1 MASLKEVKERITSV
15 NSTQQITKAMKMVSA
30 AKMRRAQ
37 DRVIGMRPYANK
49 LEAILDNVT
58 AALGNDFSSPFVEA
72 HDEVKSVLVIAVTS
86 DRGLAGAF
94 NSNITKETTRLVKE
108 EYSSLD
114 KAGRVEVLAI
124 GSKGQDYF
132 KRRDFELN
140 SDFVNFFHDVTFEEA
155 RKSAEYAMDG
165 YISGKF
171 DKVIMVYNEFKNV
184 ATQIV
189 RSKQFLPFSLDVVTD
204 SDDSNQEADYI
215 FEPDKEEI
223 LSELIPKTLKINFY
237 THLLDSNAAEHGARM
252 TAMDKATENAG
263 ELLNALKLDYNRSRQ
278 AAITNEILEIVGGAE
293 ALAGK

>member
-94 NSNITKETTRLVKE
+94 NSNITKEATRLIKE

-140 SDFVNFFHDVTFEEA
+140 SDFVDFFHNVTFEEA

-189 RSKQFLPFSLDVVTD
+189 RSKQFLPFSLDVVTE
-204 SDDSNQEADYI
+204 SDGSNQEADYI

>member
-1 MASLKEVKERITSV
+1 
-15 NSTQQITKAMKMVSA
+15 MVSA

-94 NSNITKETTRLVKE
+94 NSNITKEATRLIKE

-140 SDFVNFFHDVTFEEA
+140 SDFVDFFHNVTFEEA

-189 RSKQFLPFSLDVVTD
+189 RSKQFLPFSLDVVTE
-204 SDDSNQEADYI
+204 SDGSNQEADYI